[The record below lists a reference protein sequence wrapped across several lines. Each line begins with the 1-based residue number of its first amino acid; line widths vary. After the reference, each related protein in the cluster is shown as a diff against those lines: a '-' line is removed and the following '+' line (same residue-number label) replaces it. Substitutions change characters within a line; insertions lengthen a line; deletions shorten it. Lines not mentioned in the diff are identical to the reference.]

1 MASRIHPK
9 VVRIS
14 TMCCMRSRMRGAHP
28 LLHYLRHP
36 FGHAIPQNWKKRV
49 SKKGSK
55 CEGFRIWDDFRGAH
69 GPSGS
74 VLRGCMGTQTTLLE
88 QLLGAKAPRL
98 ERELPELARWS
109 EDRLVCEAGLAPE
122 QARQLAA
129 AFAIGREVERH
140 RPPERPWIRGP
151 LSVREQ
157 VWPLLRG
164 WEREVLLALLLDGK
178 HRLRKIER
186 ISEGTLTSALVHPRE
201 VYTPAV
207 REAAAALIVVHNHP
221 SGDPEPSEEDVA
233 VTRRL
238 GEAGQL
244 LGIPLLDHIVVAEA
258 GQVSLRE
265 RLSLDPIWR
274 SG

>member
-1 MASRIHPK
+1 METHTA
-9 VVRIS
+9 
-14 TMCCMRSRMRGAHP
+14 
-28 LLHYLRHP
+28 
-36 FGHAIPQNWKKRV
+36 
-49 SKKGSK
+49 
-55 CEGFRIWDDFRGAH
+55 
-69 GPSGS
+69 
-74 VLRGCMGTQTTLLE
+74 LLE
-88 QLLGAKAPRL
+88 QLLGAAIPKL

-109 EDRLVCEAGLAPE
+109 EDRLIREAGLEPE

-140 RPPERPWIRGP
+140 RPPERAWMRGP

-164 WEREVLLALLLDGK
+164 LEREVLLALLLDGK

-201 VYTPAV
+201 VYTPAI

-221 SGDPEPSEEDVA
+221 SGDPEPSEEDIA

-238 GEAGQL
+238 GEVGTL
-244 LGIPLLDHIVVAEA
+244 IGIPLLDHVVVAEG

-265 RLSLDPIWR
+265 RLGMDWAWR
-274 SG
+274 AG